1 MIEASNIKKS
11 FKSSTGARKVLEDIS
26 FTIPDSSFT
35 TIFGPNGCGKST
47 LVNILAGLEKA
58 DSGTI
63 SGTSNLNKNIGYV
76 FQDYRRSLLP
86 WQSVKENILFPLK
99 IRGMNSA
106 DQEKSLSEILELTGI
121 KLDLKQ
127 KVYSLSG
134 GQAQATCILRALI
147 IKPSL
152 LILDEPFA
160 ALDYERTISLRE
172 VISKV
177 AKLLNLTVLLIS
189 HDLDEAITLGDQV
202 LFLTKSPTKTEQILP
217 ITLPYPR
224 SLQTTASEQFLAYK
238 KNAIDIF
245 NRCVG

>member
-63 SGTSNLNKNIGYV
+63 SGTSKLNKNIGYV

-99 IRGMNSA
+99 IRGMSSA

-147 IKPSL
+147 IKPTL

-177 AKLLNLTVLLIS
+177 SKHLNLTVLLIS
-189 HDLDEAITLGDQV
+189 HDLDEAIALGDQV
-202 LFLTKSPTKTEQILP
+202 LFLTRTPTKVEEILKVN
-217 ITLPYPR
+217 LPYPR
-224 SLQTTASEQFLAYK
+224 NLETTASKEFIEIK
-238 KNAIDIF
+238 KEAINIF
-245 NRCVG
+245 NRCIL